1 MPNLNAADHLYGVGN
16 YDPLTIAL
24 YRDLW
29 DRIDG
34 EPGAPPS
41 LDEILPLLN
50 LLSTRYV
57 VSEDELALPEI
68 YGAGP
73 RIYRNDGALPQ
84 AYVVSWAR
92 VVEDSATRLAV
103 LLDPTF
109 DPSSEVLLSR
119 PPAAN
124 LVQQTEAENGKV
136 SPPTPSVQREGP
148 QSIQVRVNMSQ
159 PGYLVLTDVYYP
171 GWRATVDGQPA
182 EILPANHAFR
192 AVALAQGEHTVA
204 FEYAPDSFRLGAWI
218 TFAGLLLLATALAAG
233 WLLRRNR

>member
-1 MPNLNAADHLYGVGN
+1 MPNLVAADHLLGVGN

-34 EPGAPPS
+34 EPGAPPG
-41 LDEILPLLN
+41 LDEIQPLLN
-50 LLSTRYV
+50 ILSARYV
-57 VSEDELALPEI
+57 VSEDKLALPEI

-73 RIYRNDGALPQ
+73 RIYRNDLALPQ
-84 AYVVSWAR
+84 AYVVSRAQ

-109 DPSSEVLLSR
+109 DPRSEVLLSR
-119 PPAAN
+119 APASP
-124 LVQQTEAENGKV
+124 LGQQTKPKTKS
-136 SPPTPSVQREGP
+136 SPPIPSVQREGP
-148 QSIQVRVNMSQ
+148 QSIQVRVNMPQ
-159 PGYLVLTDVYYP
+159 PGYLVLNDVYYP

-204 FEYAPDSFRLGAWI
+204 FEYAPFSFRLGAWI
-218 TFAGLLLLATALAAG
+218 TFAALSCWRRPWQLAG
-233 WLLRRNR
+233 Y